1 MKPIKYSLRIPL
13 VLSIVLL
20 LFISP
25 RIYAQCSALTEA
37 AMEKANEWSGN
48 PIVGQTYKVK
58 SWFVQDGDSLSL
70 ANGHRLRLGQINTT
84 EMANKGRPEQ
94 AYAQQAKTQLNE
106 KLQQQK
112 SIYLQLLPN
121 IKDHYGRWLVKLYD
135 GSGVSV
141 DSFLV
146 SQGLAYVISMNEQGA
161 ENCLWQR
168 EEVARRNGLGIW
180 QAPISRVH
188 AAALLKSNQGGFM
201 RMAGEVNDVSDSQHY
216 WYIGLGGQ
224 VAVRIP
230 KCLLAAPGFNT
241 DTPKQMQRWV
251 GQTITVRGWL
261 AWRKLTKKQ
270 LKRGFHAGVMSISHL
285 HMLEQTPVLN
295 SN

>member
-13 VLSIVLL
+13 VLSIALL

-58 SWFVQDGDSLSL
+58 SWFVQDGDSLTL

-146 SQGLAYVISMNEQGA
+146 GQGLAYVISMNEQGA

-168 EEVARRNGLGIW
+168 EEVARRHGLGIW

-201 RMAGEVNDVSDSQHY
+201 RMAGEVNDVSDSQHS

-230 KCLLAAPGFNT
+230 KYLLAAPGFNA

-270 LKRGFHAGVMSISHL
+270 LKKGFHAGVMSISHL

>member
-1 MKPIKYSLRIPL
+1 
-13 VLSIVLL
+13 
-20 LFISP
+20 
-25 RIYAQCSALTEA
+25 
-37 AMEKANEWSGN
+37 MEKANEWSGN

-58 SWFVQDGDSLSL
+58 SWFVQDGDSLTL

-112 SIYLQLLPN
+112 SIYLQLLPS

-141 DSFLV
+141 ETFLV
-146 SQGLAYVISMNEQGA
+146 GQGLAYVISMNEQGS

-168 EEVARRNGLGIW
+168 EKVARRNGLGIW

-230 KCLLAAPGFNT
+230 KYLLAAPDFNT
-241 DTPKQMQRWV
+241 DTPKQMQRWI

-270 LKRGFHAGVMSISHL
+270 LKKGFHAGVMSISHL
-285 HMLEQTPVLN
+285 HMLEQTPVLT